1 MRCRA
6 KSLDWKRRVT
16 QIQWQ
21 ETLRLQK
28 LVEKWSI
35 RVRCATVPIGTSE
48 TELLKF
54 HRVL

>member
-1 MRCRA
+1 MVCRA

-21 ETLRLQK
+21 ETLRLEK

-35 RVRCATVPIGTSE
+35 RVRCGTVPIGNSE
-48 TELLKF
+48 TELLMF
-54 HRVL
+54 HR